1 MIPESLKELNRWV
14 VWRNDTIPGGR
25 TTKVPYDARTM
36 RRAKSNDPNT
46 WATYADA
53 QAAAQ
58 GDSTMA
64 GVGIMLGDLGD
75 GRTLCGVDLDDCIVG
90 GAVVE
95 KAAEIIRS
103 IPTYW
108 ETSPGGF
115 GVKGFGYGKKPDGS
129 RAVCQVDGFG
139 QIEVYDSG
147 RWFAVTGQDISSLP
161 VADVQQ
167 PLVSLLEEYGLTT
180 AQKSEPARPILVR
193 YSDPVDAVAR
203 ASAYL
208 ATVDPAIEGANGHG
222 ALFRAACVLVNGF
235 ALDRSTAIQL
245 LSAEYNPRCSPPW
258 NLGNT
263 SEKREFER
271 KVDQAMKASH
281 DHPRGHLLD
290 AGHEP
295 FDATSVIGIDFD
307 AIARNG
313 RKVSNITHKADYC
326 SQPDTYDTL
335 ETSKQI
341 PIPAHLLEPPGL
353 LGKVVGWIN
362 ATASGPQPELAL
374 ANAIP
379 FIGAILGKKVRT
391 PNNARTNFYT
401 LGVGASCCGK
411 DHSRIQTKQ
420 LVRYSGIDAIMGG
433 EDVTSGQAIMR
444 VAGSDTGKLLQLDEI
459 GHFFSNVTSGTAAT
473 HEKSVIP
480 TLTKIF
486 TSAGTTMFGKEFAD
500 SESKPRIDLV
510 EPCLCMY
517 GTATPHQLFS
527 SFSASQVQDGFLG
540 RLLIFVSQDAS
551 PKWRDIEDR
560 TPPKSLCEQV
570 ARWGRFK
577 PDAPEGMGNIAA
589 ATYGAQ
595 IVPYTD
601 EAKTILDAFRDRTQ
615 DLRVEM
621 IKREGEHSLHPLWG
635 RAAEQ
640 AEKLSLV
647 ASMDEPT
654 DTLRIGG
661 CAMRWATELVAALVS
676 GLVEVAAEEVS
687 ENGHDRVVGQIIAT
701 IRQAGAAGVARATIS
716 RKFRKVKARDRDD
729 ILTDLARDGVIHKT
743 TRSEGRGRPSEWY
756 TYSG

>member
-46 WATYADA
+46 WTTYESA

-58 GDSTMA
+58 SDGTIA

-95 KAAEIIRS
+95 EAAEIIRS

-108 ETSPGGF
+108 ETSPSGF
-115 GVKGFGYGKKPDGS
+115 GVKGFGYGKKPEGS

-147 RWFAVTGQDISSLP
+147 RWFAVTGQDISGHP

-167 PLVSLLEEYGLTT
+167 PLVSLLEQYGLAPT
-180 AQKSEPARPILVR
+180 QKPEPAQPILVR
-193 YSDPVDAVAR
+193 YSDPGDAVAR

-245 LSAEYNPRCSPPW
+245 LSTEYNPRCAPPW
-258 NLGNT
+258 DLGNT

-271 KVDQAMKASH
+271 KVDQAMKANH
-281 DHPRGHLLD
+281 DQPRGHLLD
-290 AGHEP
+290 EGGPEP
-295 FDATSVIGIDFD
+295 MIGIDFD

-313 RKVSNITHKADYC
+313 RKASDIAPKADC
-326 SQPDTYDTL
+326 RPQSATSDAL
-335 ETSKQI
+335 EEPKQI

-353 LGKVVGWIN
+353 LGKVAGWIN
-362 ATASGPQPELAL
+362 ATASSPQPELAL

-379 FIGAILGKKVRT
+379 LIGALLGKKVRT
-391 PNNARTNFYT
+391 PNNSRTNFYT

-420 LVRYSGIDAIMGG
+420 LVRYAGVDAIMGG

-444 VAGSDTGKLLQLDEI
+444 VAGEDTGKLLQLDEI
-459 GHFFSNVTSGTAAT
+459 GHFFSNVTSGMAAT

-486 TSAGTTMFGKEFAD
+486 TSAGTTMFGKEFAKKETD
-500 SESKPRIDLV
+500 PRIDLV

-540 RLLIFVSQDAS
+540 RLLIFVSQDVA

-560 TPPKSLCEQV
+560 IPPKSLCEQV

-577 PDAPEGMGNIAA
+577 PEAPEGMGNIAA

-595 IVPYTD
+595 VVPYTD
-601 EAKTILDAFRDRTQ
+601 EAKTILDAFRSKTQ
-615 DLRVEM
+615 ALRVEM
-621 IKREGEHSLHPLWG
+621 IQREGENSLHPLWG

-640 AEKLSLV
+640 AEKLALV

-654 DTLRIGG
+654 DTLRISG
-661 CAMRWATELVAALVS
+661 CAMRWATELVSALVS

-687 ENGHDRVVGQIIAT
+687 ENGHDRVVNQIIAT
-701 IRQAGAAGVARATIS
+701 IRQAGAAGVARAAIS
-716 RKFRKVKARDRDD
+716 RKFRKVKPKDRDD

-743 TRSEGRGRPSEWY
+743 TRSKGRGRPSEWY
-756 TYSG
+756 TYLG